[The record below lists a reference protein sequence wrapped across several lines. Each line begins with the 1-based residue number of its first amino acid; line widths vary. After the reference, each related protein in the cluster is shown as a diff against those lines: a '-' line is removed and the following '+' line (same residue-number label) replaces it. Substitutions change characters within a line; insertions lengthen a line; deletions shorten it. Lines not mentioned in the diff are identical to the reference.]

1 MSRKDI
7 RLALPSKG
15 RLAQDAVAFLE
26 AAGLK
31 VYRPN
36 PRQYEATIPALPE
49 LTVMFQRPGD
59 IAVSV
64 RQGSVDFGITGL
76 DVFSEKA
83 LSRGGAPKGSAGTDD
98 GDVLILHDALD
109 FSHCRLSLAA
119 PEAWEEVQT
128 IDDLARA
135 ARKNALHIATKFPAL
150 TGRFLE
156 EQDVRPYELIEVE
169 GTLEIAPA
177 IGYANVIAD
186 LVSTGTTLR
195 DNHLREVEGGVIL
208 RSQAILI
215 ASRRALQER
224 PEVLAMA
231 RELIE
236 YIEAHLRAEACH
248 LLFANIR
255 GGSPE
260 EIAERMFSQ
269 EALSGLQGP
278 TISPVFPNNGHE
290 DEATNWFA
298 VNIVVR
304 KDHLSESIAA
314 LRAVGGSGV
323 VVAPVTYIF
332 EEEPARYRSM
342 LAALEDRR
350 CWRFTAWRK
359 RRRRSCAGTTGWSGK
374 RHRPYRKESRASL
387 ASHWRR
393 KQPCAAL
400 WLKFGREGMKR
411 YAIGRRA
418 SMACR

>member
-1 MSRKDI
+1 MSRQEI

-15 RLAQDAVAFLE
+15 RLASDTVAFLE

-36 PRQYEATIPALPE
+36 PRQYEATIPTLPE

-76 DVFSEKA
+76 DVFSEKEMA
-83 LSRGGAPKGSAGTDD
+83 EKQDESE

-128 IDDLARA
+128 VSDLAEA
-135 ARKNALHIATKFPAL
+135 AHKETLRVATKFPAL
-150 TGRFLE
+150 TGHFLD
-156 EQDVRPYELIEVE
+156 EQGVRPYELIEVE

-177 IGYANVIAD
+177 IGYADVIAD

-195 DNHLREVEGGVIL
+195 DNHLRELEGGVIL
-208 RSQAILI
+208 RSQGILI
-215 ASRRALQER
+215 ANRHALTER
-224 PEVLAMA
+224 PEILAMA

-236 YIEAHLRAEACH
+236 YVEAHLRAEACH
-248 LLFANIR
+248 LVFANMR
-255 GGSPE
+255 GDSPE
-260 EIAERMFSQ
+260 EIAGRLFNRP
-269 EALSGLQGP
+269 ALSGLQGP

-290 DEATNWFA
+290 REATGWYA

-304 KDHLSESIAA
+304 KDRLSESIAA

-332 EEEPARYRSM
+332 EEEPARYRAM
-342 LAALEDRR
+342 LAALE
-350 CWRFTAWRK
+350 K
-359 RRRRSCAGTTGWSGK
+359 
-374 RHRPYRKESRASL
+374 
-387 ASHWRR
+387 
-393 KQPCAAL
+393 
-400 WLKFGREGMKR
+400 
-411 YAIGRRA
+411 
-418 SMACR
+418 